1 MPPAPVCGALT
12 PPAVSPDGRLPAIS
26 DGGQLLSVDLDTG
39 APGQVALPPEQY
51 PVTDASGS
59 LTWGPGSTGL
69 SGAIWTFFPFTRT
82 NRPIGLDGTLG
93 AEVAPADALSLDWSA
108 DGRLAYI
115 RAGNLFVARPGEPER
130 RLTWRG
136 AEDPSWSPGGRRIAF
151 ARKGQIHSIPREGG
165 RVTRLTGRG
174 GERPAWSPDGRRI
187 AFLRFLDSQEVGGGE
202 ALFLHILTL
211 NPRRVRRVGDEELE
225 AQDFAYPLH
234 WVSAPEW
241 GPLP

>member
-12 PPAVSPDGRLPAIS
+12 PPAVSPDGRLAAIS
-26 DGGQLLSVDLDTG
+26 DGGQLFSVELDTG
-39 APGQVALPPEQY
+39 ATGQVALPPEQY

-59 LTWGPGSTGL
+59 LAWGPGSAGL
-69 SGAIWTFFPFTRT
+69 SGAISTFFPFKRT
-82 NRPIGLDGTLG
+82 NRLIGLDGTLG
-93 AEVAPADALSLDWSA
+93 AEIAPADALSLDWST

-151 ARKGQIHSIPREGG
+151 ERRGQIHAIPSEGG

-187 AFLRFLDSQEVGGGE
+187 AFLRFLDSQELGGGE

-211 NPRRVRRVGDEELE
+211 KSRRVRRVGDEELE
-225 AQDFAYPLH
+225 AQDFAYPLQ

-241 GPLP
+241 RPLP